1 MPPPLT
7 IRPGAIIA
15 VSVAVAAG
23 IAIYQSPQVQRWL
36 DDRRRKIAI
45 ALRKLGNEI
54 NPPARQHGA
63 PGESEEQWTRRQ
75 ETIRRRRNDLIKRA
89 REEGVAVDLDEL
101 AKISETYD
109 EKRPTTRGSTFD
121 DLVHNDGTLR
131 ESGSATAVNEKAT
144 TTATDNTASEN
155 LRLRGQGA
163 RGFMSGA
170 SYAQPFGDEEASIL
184 FDRDL
189 IGVEENSVDGDH
201 DGEAVTP
208 HDFIM
213 DSRDTT
219 ATVEAQPASS
229 LPQLIDLSEPT
240 PAAAS
245 ETTGEAATES
255 YYSSASRAAAAGPT
269 VAESPAVSV
278 IDDSDLDDDNMAH
291 STGTLTPTE
300 DNFSTDASLVGRSA
314 DDIAVLSS
322 LHNASADESNTTNPF
337 GSEADLSET
346 GFSDARSEASFSDLG
361 GAATPSSWTDV
372 GSDAGSEFGGSHAGN

>member
-1 MPPPLT
+1 MTAPAVK
-7 IRPGAIIA
+7 GAIIA

-36 DDRRRKIAI
+36 DERRRKIAV
-45 ALRKLGNEI
+45 ALHKLGDEI
-54 NPPARQHGA
+54 NPPTRQFRA
-63 PGESEEQWTRRQ
+63 PGETEEQWTKRQ
-75 ETIRRRRNDLIKRA
+75 ETIRQRRNELIKRA

-101 AKISETYD
+101 ARISETYD
-109 EKRPTTRGSTFD
+109 EKRPTTRSSTLD

-131 ESGSATAVNEKAT
+131 ESGPATVNEKAIT
-144 TTATDNTASEN
+144 TGTDNTASEN

-170 SYAQPFGDEEASIL
+170 LYAQTFGDEDASIL

-201 DGEAVTP
+201 DEEAVTP
-208 HDFIM
+208 HDFVM
-213 DSRDTT
+213 DSRETT

-229 LPQLIDLSEPT
+229 LPQLIDVSEPVH
-240 PAAAS
+240 ADGS

-255 YYSSASRAAAAGPT
+255 YYSSASHAAGPT
-269 VAESPAVSV
+269 IQESPAVSV
-278 IDDSDLDDDNMAH
+278 IDDSDFDDDHMAH

-300 DNFSTDASLVGRSA
+300 DNFSTDASLVGRGA

-322 LHNASADESNTTNPF
+322 LHNVSTGTADVSSNPF
-337 GSEADLSET
+337 GSQAELSET
-346 GFSDARSEASFSDLG
+346 GFSDAHSDASYSDLD

-372 GSDAGSEFGGSHAGN
+372 GSDAGSDYGSHAGN